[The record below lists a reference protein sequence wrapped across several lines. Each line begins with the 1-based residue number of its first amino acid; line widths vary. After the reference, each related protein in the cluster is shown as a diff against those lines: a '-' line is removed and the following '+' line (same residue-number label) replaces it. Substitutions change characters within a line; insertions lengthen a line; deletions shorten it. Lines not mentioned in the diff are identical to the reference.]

1 MDQTNVRARRIP
13 GAKIGTPGTRQPG
26 TLARVPLQGFTPET
40 WGTQFGCMLTNSP
53 RQATRP
59 MQNRGKQT
67 TRLFAATLALA
78 AVVFPHT
85 SSAQDMP
92 AYQSKQQVSGQ
103 LTVWGDDALQGLMT
117 LWAGDFQ
124 RVQPGVTFHIFLR
137 GTSTAVGA
145 LYTGTAQIGLFGR
158 EIRPLEVVSWKRL
171 FSYPPLGFTIATGSY
186 DQFAKTVAVAVLVN
200 RDNPLQRIS
209 LRQLDAIYSRDRRRG
224 APTRIHVWGQ
234 LGLTGAWANRPIN
247 VYGLDENTGTAQ
259 YFASRVLE
267 EGRWNCDLELPAGA
281 PQTMFRGS
289 GGKAA
294 DALVEALQHDPY
306 AIGIGGFRNA
316 GSGLKALA
324 VGEKDSG
331 PFIQGTKSTV
341 ADRSYPLSRNIYL
354 FVNKNPA
361 KAWDPKVE
369 EFLRFVLS
377 RQGQAGV
384 AEEGGYLP
392 LPPATVV
399 EGRKKIE

>member
-1 MDQTNVRARRIP
+1 MQIRTI
-13 GAKIGTPGTRQPG
+13 
-26 TLARVPLQGFTPET
+26 
-40 WGTQFGCMLTNSP
+40 
-53 RQATRP
+53 ATA
-59 MQNRGKQT
+59 
-67 TRLFAATLALA
+67 RLFAAALALA
-78 AVVFPHT
+78 AAIVT
-85 SSAQDMP
+85 QTLSAQDLP
-92 AYQSKQQVSGQ
+92 AYQPGRQVTGQ
-103 LTVWGDDALQGLMT
+103 LTVWGDDALVGLMT
-117 LWAGDFQ
+117 IWARDFQ
-124 RVQPGVTFHIFLR
+124 RLQPGVSFHIFLR

-158 EIRPLEVVSWKRL
+158 EIRPLEIVSWKRI

-186 DQFAKTVAVAVLVN
+186 DQFAKTVAVAMLVN
-200 RDNPLQRIS
+200 QANPLEHIS

-224 APTRIHVWGQ
+224 APSRIVTWGQ
-234 LGLTGAWANRPIN
+234 LGLTGAWASRPIKI
-247 VYGLDENTGTAQ
+247 YGLDENTGTAQ

-267 EGRWNCDLELPAGA
+267 EGRWNCDLDLPRGS

-306 AIGIGGFRNA
+306 AVGIGGFRNA

-331 PFIQGTKSTV
+331 PFIQGTKATV

-354 FVNKNPA
+354 FVNKDPA
-361 KAWDPKVE
+361 EAWDPKIE
-369 EFLRFVLS
+369 EFLRFVFS
-377 RQGQAGV
+377 SQGQAGV

-392 LPPATVV
+392 LPRAMVA
-399 EGRKKIE
+399 EGRKKLE